1 MGVKRENEEIMR
13 YIYSRVVVAVVLL
26 VASCTMAYAQESKRV
41 EISTTYRPEVAQ
53 ATKLMAPT
61 TIEDVPV
68 INPEIEYNVVP
79 QTWQVSLET
88 EDYEPIVMYN
98 YDFKRAKPLYAK
110 LGVGY
115 SLASDA
121 ALRYA
126 VQNKRVGYFGV
137 GLDHRANFQ
146 RHTNSLGML
155 RSIADSYDMN
165 NGATLGGGVYVGR
178 ALFEATA
185 TYNNDIYNRY
195 AELLD
200 DPSRV
205 IFHDAVL
212 SLRFG
217 DEFVDLSH
225 FNFSLEA
232 RGGYWS
238 HLLPVPSSSGVES
251 LDEFSGGAL
260 FRLARNVGKGV
271 IGLNAGYDMW
281 QSSAIEYMN
290 TRWSLGLEYMWRW
303 GIANFELGVAYKYD
317 YIKNLSAE
325 AYNPHRV
332 LPRLKI
338 SLDVEKAS
346 LVPYLEV
353 ATNMSQN
360 SVASLYRQN
369 PYIDFDV
376 IAERVGVML
385 NSTSYDMSVGLDGSL
400 LARRF
405 TYRAYAGVNLQRNQ
419 TFWYVNREGTFGV
432 VTGDNDRLF
441 WGVELGVRP
450 INNLRLSAGYKG
462 HSDSIDA
469 NTPYCTSDAK
479 FMVDFSAEYSYKRW
493 KFQLSTDVIGPRVWC
508 WEANEGEIKAAGA
521 IATPTSVDLGVGV
534 SYAIKDWAEI
544 YLNGYNLLNN
554 SGLKT
559 MYDYAFYDDSGI
571 GFMCGVKLN
580 F

>member
-1 MGVKRENEEIMR
+1 MR

-41 EISTTYRPEVAQ
+41 EISTTYRPEVEQ
-53 ATKLMAPT
+53 ATKLMVPT

-68 INPEIEYNVVP
+68 INPDIEYNVVP
-79 QTWQVSLET
+79 QTWQVSLDT
-88 EDYEPIVMYN
+88 EDYEPVVMYN

-110 LGVGY
+110 FGVGY

-137 GLDHRANFQ
+137 GIDHCANFQ
-146 RHTNSLGML
+146 RHKNSLRVL
-155 RSIADSYDMN
+155 RSMADSYDMH
-165 NGATLGGGVYVGR
+165 NGVTLGGGAYVGR

-185 TYNNDIYNRY
+185 TYDNDIYNRY
-195 AELLD
+195 AELVD
-200 DPSRV
+200 NPSRV
-205 IFHDAVL
+205 LFHDAAL

-217 DEFVDLSH
+217 DEFVDFSY

-238 HLLPVPSSSGVES
+238 HLLPVPSSRGVER
-251 LDEFSGGAL
+251 LDEFSSGAL

-325 AYNPHRV
+325 EYNPHRV

-369 PYIDFDV
+369 PYIDFDA
-376 IAERVGVML
+376 IADRVGVML
-385 NSTSYDMSVGLDGSL
+385 NSTSYDMSAGLNGSL
-400 LARRF
+400 FARRF
-405 TYRAYAGVNLQRNQ
+405 TYRVYAGVNLQRNHN
-419 TFWYVNREGTFGV
+419 FWYVNREGTFGV

-450 INNLRLSAGYKG
+450 INNLRLSAGYQG

-469 NTPYCTSDAK
+469 NTPYCTSEAT
-479 FMVDFSAEYSYKRW
+479 FMIDFSAEYSYKRW
-493 KFQLSTDVIGPRVWC
+493 KFQLSTDVVGPRVWC
-508 WEANEGEIKAAGA
+508 WEAKEGENRATEA

-534 SYAIKDWAEI
+534 SYAIKDCAEV

-554 SGLKT
+554 VGLKN
-559 MYDYAFYDDSGI
+559 MCDYAFYYGSGI